1 MFSKQ
6 NDRRYVASECR
17 QLFKQKSM
25 GKSKYW
31 YEIADIGRRWQAAEQ
46 LLDSVMK
53 AYEFFQ
59 QSVPKNASTVC

>member
-1 MFSKQ
+1 
-6 NDRRYVASECR
+6 
-17 QLFKQKSM
+17 M